1 MSLEKDSPRIQVIDR
16 AVTLL
21 DAISRYPDPV
31 RLKIL
36 SAETG
41 LHTSTTHRILNSLI
55 DNGFVEK
62 EPSGHYRLGVKLL
75 QMSVRLHTNIDLRS
89 IALPYMESLRDRL
102 NESVNLTIREGDV
115 LIYIEKANPNR
126 LMHVQ
131 QLIGS
136 RAPLHVTAAGKLIL
150 GAGGEKD
157 VESYAQRT
165 NLPAYTR
172 KTLTDTKVLLED
184 CLSSVKQGYGL
195 DNEEAEIDVGCI
207 GTLIYDSTGNAVGG
221 LSVSAPIERRKMA
234 WVDDVVQ
241 TAKEISA
248 QLGYVPPKIS

>member
-1 MSLEKDSPRIQVIDR
+1 MSPEKSGPRIQVIDR

-55 DNGFVEK
+55 DNGLVEK
-62 EPSGHYRLGVKLL
+62 EPSGHYRLGLKLL

-89 IALPYMESLRDRL
+89 IALPFMEELRDRL
-102 NESVNLTIREGDV
+102 NESVNLAIREGDV
-115 LIYIEKANPNR
+115 LVYIEKANPNR

-136 RAPLHVTAAGKLIL
+136 RAPLHVTAVGKLIL
-150 GAGGEKD
+150 GSGGED
-157 VESYAQRT
+157 EVNTYSTRT

-172 KTLTDTKVLLED
+172 KTLSDPATLIAE
-184 CLSSVKQGYGL
+184 CLSSFKQGFAF

-207 GTLIYDSTGNAVGG
+207 GALIYDSTGSVVGG
-221 LSVSAPIERRKMA
+221 LSVSAPIDRRKTE

-248 QLGYVPPKIS
+248 QLGYK

>member
-1 MSLEKDSPRIQVIDR
+1 MSEKKESAHIQVIDR
-16 AVTLL
+16 AVALL

-62 EPSGHYRLGVKLL
+62 EPSGHYRLGLRLL
-75 QMSVRLHTNIDLRS
+75 QLSVRRHTNLDLRS
-89 IALPYMESLRDRL
+89 IALPFMEELRDRL

-115 LIYIEKANPNR
+115 LIYIEKASPDR
-126 LMHVQ
+126 MMHVQ

-136 RAPLHVTAAGKLIL
+136 RAPLHVTAVGKIML
-150 GAGGEKD
+150 GSGGKD
-157 VESYAQRT
+157 DIESYTKRT

-172 KTLTDTKVLLED
+172 NTLSDPEKLLSE
-184 CLSSVKQGYGL
+184 CLSSFKQGFAL

-207 GTLIYDSTGNAVGG
+207 GTLIYDSTGNVAGG
-221 LSVSAPIERRKMA
+221 LSVSAPIDRRKMS
-234 WVDDVVQ
+234 WVEDVIK
-241 TAKEISA
+241 TAKQISK
-248 QLGYVPPKIS
+248 QLGYQ